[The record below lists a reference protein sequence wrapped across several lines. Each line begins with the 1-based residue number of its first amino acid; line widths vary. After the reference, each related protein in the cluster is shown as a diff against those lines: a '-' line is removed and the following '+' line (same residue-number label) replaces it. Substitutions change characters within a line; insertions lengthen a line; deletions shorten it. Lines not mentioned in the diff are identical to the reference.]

1 MPSRGS
7 GSRRSEPLA
16 APVLLRHHPGG
27 KSLTARGTKQQAMLE
42 RMEQKV
48 CFSVHLHCL
57 SHVEQQAIISVHQP
71 AGVMAS
77 KASRAPRDWP
87 VGFGSAV
94 VWSRVLGH
102 FPGDGFVLRC
112 LCCLEGPGEGVAQHR
127 ELQLPLSGDPWTLSD
142 LMDS

>member
-102 FPGDGFVLRC
+102 FPGDGFGVEVPL
-112 LCCLEGPGEGVAQHR
+112 LPGGAGGGCCSAP
-127 ELQLPLSGDPWTLSD
+127 
-142 LMDS
+142 